1 MQSNLFTGGGYV
13 VVVERYG
20 RMVDADVVD
29 RVGRKLSPCNF
40 NEMITIPLIPNNID
54 MPGALLNQK
63 WETWENFREISYLDK
78 IRKGFVNTTIVA
90 VDHIAVL
97 DHIASPL

>member
-1 MQSNLFTGGGYV
+1 M
-13 VVVERYG
+13 VVERYG

-54 MPGALLNQK
+54 MPGALPNLK
-63 WETWENFREISYLDK
+63 WENFREVSSLDK
-78 IRKGFVNTTIVA
+78 ICKGFVNTTIIA